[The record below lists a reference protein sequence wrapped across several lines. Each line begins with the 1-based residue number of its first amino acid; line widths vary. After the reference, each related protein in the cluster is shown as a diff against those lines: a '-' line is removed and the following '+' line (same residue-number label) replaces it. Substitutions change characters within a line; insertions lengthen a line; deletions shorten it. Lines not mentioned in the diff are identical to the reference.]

1 MSKTIKELADELNV
15 SKQTIQYHYQR
26 LPAKYRQKDNVGK
39 NIINAESARIIRS
52 KVAKP
57 LATNNHQNTDKE
69 VAKSD
74 KDDNRIIA
82 DLKLAIAEIKA
93 DRDKQLATKDRQID
107 NLTKLL
113 DQSQQLQ
120 LMAEQKLAQHQA
132 LSTTAS
138 SEESPDNPTTS
149 TKSKHKW
156 WPFG

>member
-1 MSKTIKELADELNV
+1 MSKTIKELAEELNV

-26 LPAKYRQKDNVGK
+26 LPAKYRQKDSVGK
-39 NIINAESARIIRS
+39 NIINAESERIIRS

-57 LATNNHQNTDKE
+57 LATKNHQNIDKE
-69 VAKSD
+69 EMKGD
-74 KDDNRIIA
+74 KEDNRIIA
-82 DLKLAIAEIKA
+82 DLKLVIAEIKA
-93 DRDKQLATKDRQID
+93 DRDKQITTKDRQID

-120 LMAEQKLAQHQA
+120 LMAEQKLAQYQA
-132 LSTTAS
+132 LSTKAS